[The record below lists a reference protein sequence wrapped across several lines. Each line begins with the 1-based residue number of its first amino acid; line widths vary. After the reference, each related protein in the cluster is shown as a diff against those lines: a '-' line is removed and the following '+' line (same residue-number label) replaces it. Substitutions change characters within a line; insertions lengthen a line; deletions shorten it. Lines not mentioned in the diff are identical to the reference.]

1 MPLFIDL
8 NYMGKIVRILLNM
21 WTLKIENVKLSVTE
35 KAAILFSG
43 ILIAII
49 GMAFGFMMMLLGL
62 MALVLFLN
70 IYFPAYCGCL
80 IAFVLSAIMLA
91 VIVRLR
97 RVLIVDPVT
106 RFMSKLLLTNTNE
119 NGNDEN

>member
-8 NYMGKIVRILLNM
+8 NHMGKIVRILLNM
-21 WTLKIENVKLSVTE
+21 WTLKIENVKFWITE

-49 GMAFGFMMMLLGL
+49 GMAFGFMMMLLGI
-62 MALVLFLN
+62 MALILFLN
-70 IYFPAYCGCL
+70 MYIPAYCGCL

-119 NGNDEN
+119 NDNDEN